1 MAMGWIYLALAIGFE
16 IAGTV
21 NLKLSDGLSRLWP
34 TIAVGVLYI
43 LSFTSLSFA
52 LKTVALGMAYAIWSA
67 VGIMSIAAIGILW
80 FDEPASMIKLIA
92 IALIIAGVVLL
103 QLASNGEG
111 VGAGA

>member
-34 TIAVGVLYI
+34 TVAVGVLYV
-43 LSFTSLSFA
+43 LSFASMSFA
-52 LKTVALGMAYAIWSA
+52 LKTVALGTAYAIWSA

-80 FDEPASMIKLIA
+80 FGEPASTLKLIA
-92 IALIIAGVVLL
+92 VALIVVGVVML
-103 QLASNGEG
+103 QLASNGAG
-111 VGAGA
+111 VGA